1 MESNVLKLGAFA
13 PFEDSAMKIQVAAA
27 AFVVATLPAL
37 GMGQMTGVSH
47 PDETDISASQDA
59 PPAPVLT
66 PRAQAKPSAA
76 TPATTQSTAP
86 VVYGPYVPYTGPKVA
101 GATPAATTAD
111 YQDADEALPDG
122 SADGKIVT
130 SVPDVPGELNE
141 GTLLQTRMLEELST
155 ATTQPGQRFT
165 AEIMAPVEKD
175 GRVIVPIGAILEGQV
190 TDVHQGH
197 RITGPASIHLETR
210 DILLPDGTKYV
221 VHAQL
226 TDTSRSDFNVS
237 DEGTLKRRDNRNQEL
252 GILGLTTGGGAAAGA
267 MVGGGVGAL
276 VGAGLGAGV
285 SAIMWSKAD
294 RQAELPK
301 DVRLTFSLTAPMII
315 HPLSSTTNNASASVA
330 SVPVQ

>member
-1 MESNVLKLGAFA
+1 
-13 PFEDSAMKIQVAAA
+13 MKIQVAAA

-37 GMGQMTGVSH
+37 GYAQMTGVSH

-59 PPAPVLT
+59 APAPVLT
-66 PRAQAKPSAA
+66 PRTQAKPSAA
-76 TPATTQSTAP
+76 TPAANSAP
-86 VVYGPYVPYTGPKVA
+86 VVYGPYVPYTGPKAA
-101 GATPAATTAD
+101 GTTAAATTSD
-111 YQDADEALPDG
+111 YQNADEALPDG

-130 SVPDVPGELNE
+130 SAPDVPGELSE
-141 GTLLQTRMLEELST
+141 GTLLQTRMLAGLST

-165 AEIMAPVEKD
+165 AEVMAPVEKD

-190 TDVHQGH
+190 TDVHTGH
-197 RITGPASIHLETR
+197 RITGPASMHLETR

-226 TDTSRSDFNVS
+226 TDTSRSDFNV
-237 DEGTLKRRDNRNQEL
+237 DGEGTLKRRDNRNQEL

-285 SAIMWSKAD
+285 SAIMWTKAD

-301 DVRLTFSLTAPMII
+301 DVRLTFSLTAPMMIT
-315 HPLSSTTNNASASVA
+315 PLANTNSASASATAVA
-330 SVPVQ
+330 PAQ

>member
-1 MESNVLKLGAFA
+1 MKL
-13 PFEDSAMKIQVAAA
+13 QVAAA

-47 PDETDISASQDA
+47 PDETDITASPDA
-59 PPAPVLT
+59 PATPTLT
-66 PRAQAKPSAA
+66 PRAKPSAA
-76 TPATTQSTAP
+76 TPAATQSTAP
-86 VVYGPYVPYTGPKVA
+86 VVYGPYVPYTGPKAA
-101 GATPAATTAD
+101 GTTAAPTTAD
-111 YQDADEALPDG
+111 YQKADEALPDG
-122 SADGKIVT
+122 SADDKIVL
-130 SVPDVPGELNE
+130 SAPDVPGELSE

-155 ATTQPGQRFT
+155 STTQPGQRFT
-165 AEIMAPVEKD
+165 AEIMAPVEKN
-175 GRVIVPIGAILEGQV
+175 GSVIIPIGSILEGQV
-190 TDVHQGH
+190 TDVHEGH
-197 RITGPASIHLETR
+197 RITGAASMHLETR

-237 DEGTLKRRDNRNQEL
+237 DEGTLKRRDNRNQEI

-294 RQAELPK
+294 RQATLPK
-301 DVRLTFSLTAPMII
+301 DVRLTFSLIAPMMIR
-315 HPLSSTTNNASASVA
+315 PLSSATNSASASVA

>member
-1 MESNVLKLGAFA
+1 MKL
-13 PFEDSAMKIQVAAA
+13 QVAAA
-27 AFVVATLPAL
+27 AFVVATLPTL
-37 GMGQMTGVSH
+37 GMGQMSGVSH

-59 PPAPVLT
+59 QPAPVLT
-66 PRAQAKPSAA
+66 PRTQAKPSAA
-76 TPATTQSTAP
+76 IPATTQNSAP

-101 GATPAATTAD
+101 GTTAAATTTD
-111 YQDADEALPDG
+111 YQTADEALPDG

-130 SVPDVPGELNE
+130 SVPDVPGQLSE
-141 GTLLQTRMLEELST
+141 GTLLQTRMLESLST

-175 GRVIVPIGAILEGQV
+175 GRVIVPIGAVLEGQV
-190 TDVHQGH
+190 TDVHTGH
-197 RITGPASIHLETR
+197 RITGPASMHLETR
-210 DILLPDGTKYV
+210 DILLPDGSKYV

-237 DEGTLKRRDNRNQEL
+237 NEGTLKRRDNRNQEL
-252 GILGLTTGGGAAAGA
+252 GVLGLTTGGGAAAGA

-285 SAIMWSKAD
+285 SAIMWTKAD

-301 DVRLTFSLTAPMII
+301 DVRLTFSLTAPMMIT
-315 HPLSSTTNNASASVA
+315 PLHSSAANTASLGTA
-330 SVPVQ
+330 Q

>member
-1 MESNVLKLGAFA
+1 
-13 PFEDSAMKIQVAAA
+13 MKIQVAAA

-37 GMGQMTGVSH
+37 GYAQMSGVSH
-47 PDETDISASQDA
+47 PDETDISASPDA
-59 PPAPVLT
+59 PATPTLT
-66 PRAQAKPSAA
+66 PRTQAKPSAA
-76 TPATTQSTAP
+76 IPAAAQSTAP

-101 GATPAATTAD
+101 GTTTAPTASD
-111 YQDADEALPDG
+111 IQTADEALPDG

-130 SVPDVPGELNE
+130 SAPDVPGELSE
-141 GTLLQTRMLEELST
+141 GTLLQTRMLEGLST
-155 ATTQPGQRFT
+155 STTQPGQRFT

-190 TDVHQGH
+190 TDVHEGH
-197 RITGPASIHLETR
+197 RITGAASMHLETR

-226 TDTSRSDFNVS
+226 TDTSRSDFNV
-237 DEGTLKRRDNRNQEL
+237 DGEGTLKRRDNRNQEI

-301 DVRLTFSLTAPMII
+301 DVRLTFSLTAPMMIT
-315 HPLSSTTNNASASVA
+315 PLGNPNSASAKPA
-330 SVPVQ
+330 ALNPAQ

>member
-1 MESNVLKLGAFA
+1 MK
-13 PFEDSAMKIQVAAA
+13 KIQAATA

-66 PRAQAKPSAA
+66 PRTQAKPSAA
-76 TPATTQSTAP
+76 TPATTQNSAP

-101 GATPAATTAD
+101 GSTPAPTTAD
-111 YQDADEALPDG
+111 YQKADEALPDG
-122 SADGKIVT
+122 SADGQIVL
-130 SVPDVPGELNE
+130 SAPDVPGQLSE
-141 GTLLQTRMLEELST
+141 GTLLQTRMLEGLST
-155 ATTQPGQRFT
+155 STTQPGQRFT
-165 AEIMAPVEKD
+165 AEVMAPVEKD
-175 GRVIVPIGAILEGQV
+175 GRVIIPIGAILEGQV
-190 TDVHQGH
+190 TDVHEGH
-197 RITGPASIHLETR
+197 RITGAASMHLETR

-226 TDTSRSDFNVS
+226 TDTSRSDFNV
-237 DEGTLKRRDNRNQEL
+237 DGEGTLKRRDNRNQEL

-301 DVRLTFSLTAPMII
+301 DVRLTFSLTAPMMIT
-315 HPLSSTTNNASASVA
+315 PLANPNSASVHSTA
-330 SVPVQ
+330 LNPAQ